1 MPIQSLSANGI
12 EVRLEP
18 VTDRDRLAAAWR
30 ALEPRCEPSFFQSWA
45 WIGAWLRHLPSDRKP
60 FAAIAARNDEVIG
73 LGVFVPGTERRRGL
87 AAARTLRLHESG
99 APALDSLFIEHNG
112 LLAERAHAPEVWA
125 AVLGRLLDRGAKAEV
140 VLGGLAGPA
149 AAACGAA
156 ARTRNLEVAVRQRR
170 PFAWLDLDRLRRT
183 GRPFALALSR
193 NTRHQLVRARALYQ
207 ASGPLSLRPA
217 QSAEEALAMLDGLKM
232 LHQRSWR
239 RRGRPGCFAAAGFEA
254 FHRDL
259 IFDRFRHGEI
269 RLLCACAGD
278 RPFGYLYNFASG
290 GRIYAYQSGFDYP
303 DDGRFKPGLVSHALA
318 IEQALQ
324 DGFAVYDF
332 MAGENRLKASFASDW
347 GEMVWLAVRR
357 RSARSW
363 LERRFAG
370 SRPDAVSPCGR
381 FPDRPDDRLPARAG
395 ALARRLRH
403 RLGDCG
409 IGR

>member
-1 MPIQSLSANGI
+1 MPIQSLSAKDI

-18 VTDRDRLAAAWR
+18 VTDRDRLGAAWR
-30 ALEPRCEPSFFQSWA
+30 ALEPRCEPSFFQSWG
-45 WIGAWLRHLPSDRKP
+45 WIGGWLRHMPSERKP

-73 LGVFVPGTERRRGL
+73 LGVFVPCTERRRGI
-87 AAARTLRLHESG
+87 ATARTLRLHESG

-112 LLAERAHAPEVWA
+112 LLADRAHAPEVWA
-125 AVLGRLLDRGAKAEV
+125 AVLGRLLGRGANTEV
-140 VLGGLAGPA
+140 VFGGLAGPT

-156 ARTRNLEVAVRQRR
+156 ARSQNLDVLVRERR
-170 PFAWLDLDRLRRT
+170 PFAWLDLDELRRT
-183 GRPFALALSR
+183 GRPFAEALSR

-217 QSAEEALAMLDGLKM
+217 QSADEALHMLDRLKM

-239 RRGRPGCFAAAGFEA
+239 QRGRPGCFAAAGFEA

-259 IFDRFRHGEI
+259 IRDRFRHGET
-269 RLLCACAGD
+269 RLLCASAGD
-278 RPFGYLYNFASG
+278 RPFGYLYNFAKG

-303 DDGRFKPGLVSHALA
+303 ADGRFKPGLVSHALA
-318 IEQALQ
+318 IEQALR

-357 RSARSW
+357 RSALSW
-363 LERRFAG
+363 
-370 SRPDAVSPCGR
+370 
-381 FPDRPDDRLPARAG
+381 
-395 ALARRLRH
+395 
-403 RLGDCG
+403 
-409 IGR
+409 